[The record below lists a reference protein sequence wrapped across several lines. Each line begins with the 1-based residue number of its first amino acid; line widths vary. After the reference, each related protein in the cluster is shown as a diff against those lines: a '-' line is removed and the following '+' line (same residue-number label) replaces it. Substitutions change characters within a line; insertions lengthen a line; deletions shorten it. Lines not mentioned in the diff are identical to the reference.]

1 MHTAD
6 KIAQDHIDSPF
17 SLQNDKAYLA
27 WREEKLDNYSRFLQA
42 QPVTI
47 SDLSNPTES
56 ERRKLGDSCRKT
68 NLVLYESDAENTD
81 PAAVRAQLRSFAEC
95 MGLRIAER
103 HRSAGE
109 MGIVALQ
116 VSNAER
122 QRGYIPYTRRPINWH
137 TDGYYNGPDERIRAM
152 VLHCV
157 RPAEDGGVNQLLDPE
172 IAYIRLRDRDPAHI
186 KALMHPEAMTIPENR
201 EPDGTLRPVSI
212 GPVFSID
219 PDGSL
224 VMRYTARTRSISWRD
239 TPETAAAVRALT
251 EILNGD
257 DPMML
262 TVRMKAGQGV
272 LCNNVLHNRTGFDPD
287 ASAESHRLLFRVRFH
302 NRVKGS

>member
-1 MHTAD
+1 MHTAE
-6 KIAQDHIDSPF
+6 KISQDHIDSPF
-17 SLQNDKAYLA
+17 SLENEKAYLA

-56 ERRKLGDSCRKT
+56 ERRKLADSCRKT
-68 NLVLYESDAENTD
+68 NLVLYETDATNTD
-81 PAAVRAQLRSFAEC
+81 SDAVRAQLRSFAEC

-186 KALMHPEAMTIPENR
+186 KALMHPDTSSSRVARILSRSTSQPWGMT
-201 EPDGTLRPVSI
+201 
-212 GPVFSID
+212 
-219 PDGSL
+219 
-224 VMRYTARTRSISWRD
+224 M
-239 TPETAAAVRALT
+239 
-251 EILNGD
+251 
-257 DPMML
+257 
-262 TVRMKAGQGV
+262 
-272 LCNNVLHNRTGFDPD
+272 
-287 ASAESHRLLFRVRFH
+287 
-302 NRVKGS
+302 